1 MGTLQQKIAE
11 KFLSKLSESKDIDA
25 ESVDQLRKLLADNKK
40 VKSDDLVKIFSL
52 PASGDFK

>member
-25 ESVDQLRKLLADNKK
+25 ASVDELRKLLADKK
-40 VKSDDLVKIFSL
+40 KLKSDDLVRIFSL
-52 PASGDFK
+52 PASGDLK